1 MNAQQVQQS
10 LQDYAVAYESGQISR
25 DEYKSLLEGLE
36 VEKMVAETA
45 EELAHKEELNKYITA
60 TINIISAVA

>member
-1 MNAQQVQQS
+1 MTAEQIQQS
-10 LQDYAVAYESGQISR
+10 LQDYAVAYEAGQISR

-36 VEKMVAETA
+36 VEKMAAETA
-45 EELAHKEELNKYITA
+45 EELAHKEELNKYITT